1 MLLSSEESFP
11 LNCIYI
17 RTFALY
23 IQFWRACIRRFHS
36 LYFVYSIQGQIFC
49 SVVPHLCYFAAFP
62 LPFCVLVCVSA
73 ISLWPLCFFAPCF
86 TWWVEHPFGL
96 MYVLRPSPFVSLFL
110 FPHIN
115 RPPHPPVRCLFPC
128 HSAVIPRFCAG
139 SAFPRSSGRAL
150 RFVLTITAIHWSLKP
165 LNHPYK
171 ARPAAISNFPGREY
185 CIHSRIF
192 SFFCSHH
199 KDTFALLIAFSL
211 IIYGLILHIFSPSL
225 FVLYVNRIFL

>member
-1 MLLSSEESFP
+1 
-11 LNCIYI
+11 
-17 RTFALY
+17 
-23 IQFWRACIRRFHS
+23 
-36 LYFVYSIQGQIFC
+36 
-49 SVVPHLCYFAAFP
+49 
-62 LPFCVLVCVSA
+62 
-73 ISLWPLCFFAPCF
+73 
-86 TWWVEHPFGL
+86 